1 MARFALLLC
10 TCTLFVQQV
19 AKRNVLNNKE
29 LQQTFLDH
37 VGTTDGGLATSL
49 YREIVGRVINT
60 MANSFFR
67 CQDVLD
73 RVAENRGVDA
83 QVALRDKLKVY
94 ATDVRSKLFD

>member
-1 MARFALLLC
+1 MYLVHSTGYKKEC
-10 TCTLFVQQV
+10 TYS
-19 AKRNVLNNKE
+19 NKG
-29 LQQTFLDH
+29 LQQTFLNH

-67 CQDVLD
+67 CQDVLA

-94 ATDVRSKLFD
+94 ATDARSKLFD